1 MSWSDII
8 NNNLIGSGNVSKA
21 AILGFDGAVWAK
33 SDNFNI
39 SVEEAVA
46 AGKAFTSLDALL
58 GTGLRLEGQ
67 KFLVLNA
74 DNDRII
80 GKQGGSGFFI
90 YKTIQAVIISIYEK
104 GLQPEMCSKTTG
116 ALADYFRSIK
126 Y

>member
-21 AILGFDGAVWAK
+21 AILGFDGAIWAK
-33 SDNFNI
+33 SDNFNLAT
-39 SVEEAVA
+39 EEAIA
-46 AGKAFTSLDALL
+46 AGKAFSALDALL

-74 DNDRII
+74 DEDRVI
-80 GKQGGSGFFI
+80 GK
-90 YKTIQAVIISIYEK
+90 QAVIISIYEK

-116 ALADYFRSIK
+116 ALADYFKSIG